1 MDCFGGQRKE
11 DGRVVVEGLSLVAW
25 GGHLVPL
32 LSHGLAHLLLPFVV
46 KDPEKSR
53 PATGAYVE
61 SGTGIWSCHCKMA
74 QERAQNESHVGSLTV
89 P

>member
-25 GGHLVPL
+25 GGHVVPL

-46 KDPEKSR
+46 KHPEKSR

-61 SGTGIWSCHCKMA
+61 WNRDLELPLQDGTG
-74 QERAQNESHVGSLTV
+74 ES
-89 P
+89 PK